1 MSRKRRRKM
10 RRKRKRKWLR
20 RKVRFWPELKRKR
33 TLLRRYKTKVAKV
46 QEEKWVLEE
55 RWALA
60 GKWVL
65 NLRINK

>member
-33 TLLRRYKTKVAKV
+33 TLLRRYKTKKVKV

-55 RWALA
+55 
-60 GKWVL
+60 
-65 NLRINK
+65 